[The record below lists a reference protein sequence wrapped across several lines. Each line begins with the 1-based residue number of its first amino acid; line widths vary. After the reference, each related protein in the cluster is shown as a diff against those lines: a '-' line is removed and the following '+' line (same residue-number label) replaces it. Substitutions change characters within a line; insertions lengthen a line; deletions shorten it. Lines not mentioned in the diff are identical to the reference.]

1 MQHRHRVLQLV
12 AEAERAA
19 RLVVA
24 AAREVATAD
33 GLVQQPA
40 VGEQVDGWFRR
51 FHLHRAQGAQPAD
64 AYFVERVRSRIPRS
78 EEHTSELQSLMRNS
92 YAVFF
97 LKKTKSTLHN
107 Y

>member
-78 EEHTSELQSLMRNS
+78 EERRGGKEC
-92 YAVFF
+92 V
-97 LKKTKSTLHN
+97 STCRSRWSPYL
-107 Y
+107 

>member
-1 MQHRHRVLQLV
+1 MPPVLHVAVDELVLGAQQQVAARQGRLGMQHRHRVLQLV

-40 VGEQVDGWFRR
+40 V
-51 FHLHRAQGAQPAD
+51 
-64 AYFVERVRSRIPRS
+64 RS
-78 EEHTSELQSLMRNS
+78 EEHTSELQSLMRNT
-92 YAVFF
+92 YAVFR
-97 LKKTKSTLHN
+97 LKKKNKHTKQR
-107 Y
+107 

>member
-1 MQHRHRVLQLV
+1 MPPVLHVAVDELVLGAQQQVAARQGRLGMQHRHRVLQLV

-40 VGEQVDGWFRR
+40 VGEQVDGWFR
-51 FHLHRAQGAQPAD
+51 
-64 AYFVERVRSRIPRS
+64 S
-78 EEHTSELQSLMRNS
+78 EEHTSELQSLMRIS
-92 YAVFF
+92 YAVFC
-97 LKKTKSTLHN
+97 LK
-107 Y
+107 